1 MERVTWDS
9 VLLGL
14 DETLS
19 FCRALELGK
28 HVDSSR
34 FLQHRTV
41 LLRLMGALASGG
53 PEMAR
58 AVFAGD
64 PMASFLAL
72 TEAVELGGILPF
84 LKACKPETVR
94 RKLLEVLQGPAQV
107 TAEDQNTNQGRNILF
122 EFNVAAKLC
131 DAKLSPQLGDHPDV
145 SCSVDGREI
154 FIECKRPL
162 TLGGAAQAMGRAFRQ
177 LENDLKEAP
186 AGARG
191 AVAFSVSRL
200 LNPGNQIL
208 SYTDEIAGKEALSRR
223 IGEVSSFLGSRGLT
237 PGPGIVGILWLVIT
251 PAVDR
256 RTGVLTCTQFMN
268 VEPICEL
275 GSTDERLFARLYEGL
290 RFMWDEKKS
299 RDRS

>member
-1 MERVTWDS
+1 MA
-9 VLLGL
+9 L
-14 DETLS
+14 DQ
-19 FCRALELGK
+19 RAQAEPLVQLAREQQPSIGGHRGSLEL
-28 HVDSSR
+28 DAE
-34 FLQHRTV
+34 
-41 LLRLMGALASGG
+41 LR
-53 PEMAR
+53 
-58 AVFAGD
+58 
-64 PMASFLAL
+64 
-72 TEAVELGGILPF
+72 I
-84 LKACKPETVR
+84 
-94 RKLLEVLQGPAQV
+94 
-107 TAEDQNTNQGRNILF
+107 
-122 EFNVAAKLC
+122 
-131 DAKLSPQLGDHPDV
+131 
-145 SCSVDGREI
+145 
-154 FIECKRPL
+154 
-162 TLGGAAQAMGRAFRQ
+162 
-177 LENDLKEAP
+177 EAP

-256 RTGVLTCTQFMN
+256 RTGLLTCTQFMN